1 MEITSVSRE
10 VEIEENQ
17 MKDIFSQQRD
27 KAFRLRSEP
36 YGDRT
41 YRLKKL
47 RKWIFDNRS
56 SIQQA
61 VYSDFRKPAFE
72 ADLSESFVA
81 LADLNLTLRNL
92 KKWTSPKRVPSGLLF
107 FGTSSF
113 VHYEPKGVCLIISPW
128 NYPFNLAVGPL
139 ISALAAG
146 NTAIIKPSE
155 MTPHT
160 SRLLKRM
167 VSEVFPP
174 NEVAVFE
181 GGAEVSEALL
191 KLPFNHIFF
200 TGSTEVGKIV
210 MAAASRH
217 LASVTLELGGKSP
230 VIIDETADLEDAA
243 EKIAWGKL
251 LNCGQTCVS
260 PDYVFVHRNSSSRFL
275 ELLQLKMASLFDPE
289 KKGFANSDAYARI
302 VSEKHYHRLTQLF
315 NDAIKNGAT
324 LIYGGQRDE
333 SQNFIGPVIF
343 AEVPEEAK
351 LMKEEIFGP
360 LLPVNTF
367 DDHEEVLTYINKRPK
382 PLSLYVF
389 SKSRRINDLYRKRTS
404 SGSACVNDVVLQF
417 QHPNLPFGGINES
430 GMGKSHGHH
439 GFLAFSNEKSWLKQ
453 RRGLTGAKMLYPPYT
468 PFKQKLL
475 NVLMRYF

>member
-1 MEITSVSRE
+1 MELTSPSRE
-10 VEIEENQ
+10 AEIAESPI
-17 MKDIFSQQRD
+17 KDIFSQQKE
-27 KAFRLRSEP
+27 KAISLRSEQ
-36 YGDRT
+36 YDKRAH
-41 YRLKKL
+41 RLKKL
-47 RKWIFDNRS
+47 RKWILDNRLA
-56 SIQQA
+56 IQQA
-61 VYSDFRKPAFE
+61 VYRDFRKPAFE

-92 KKWTSPKRVPSGLLF
+92 KKWTRPKRVPSGLSF
-107 FGTSSF
+107 FGTSSYI
-113 VHYEPKGVCLIISPW
+113 HYEPKGVCLIISPW

-139 ISALAAG
+139 ISAIAAG
-146 NTAIIKPSE
+146 NTVIIKPSE
-155 MTPHT
+155 VTPNT

-167 VSEVFPP
+167 ASEVFPP

-181 GGAEVSEALL
+181 GGVELSQALL

-230 VIIDETADLEDAA
+230 VIIDETADLDDAA

-260 PDYVFVHRNSSSRFL
+260 PDYVFVHRNKSRRFL
-275 ELLQLKMASLFDPE
+275 ELLQHKMEVLFDPE

-302 VSEKHYHRLTQLF
+302 VNEKHYQRLTQLF
-315 NDAIKNGAT
+315 DDAIKSGAT
-324 LIYGGQRDE
+324 LIYGGQREE
-333 SQNFIGPVIF
+333 SQRFIGPAILTD
-343 AEVPEEAK
+343 VPEDAQ

-360 LLPVNTF
+360 LLPVNIF
-367 DDHEEVLTYINKRPK
+367 DDHEVVLKYINKRPK

-389 SKSRRINDLYRKRTS
+389 SRNRRINNLYRNGTS

-417 QHPNLPFGGINES
+417 QHPHLPFGGVNES

-439 GFLAFSNEKSWLKQ
+439 GFIAFSNEKSWLKQ

-475 NVLMRYF
+475 TFLMRHF